1 MSQESAEKL
10 TILIVDDEEPLLKIM
25 KKMLEM
31 SGHKALTAI
40 SGEIALDEIK
50 NYPGKIDW
58 LILDLSM
65 PKMSG
70 QQVFEEVRK
79 INTEIKIIISSGFGK
94 TPETMKFLDMGATAI
109 LPKPFGMNDL
119 LELIK

>member
-1 MSQESAEKL
+1 MSQERVV
-10 TILIVDDEEPLLKIM
+10 LIVDDEEPLLNIM

-31 SGHKALTAI
+31 NGHNAITAI
-40 SGEIALDEIK
+40 SGEIALEEIK
-50 NYPGKIDW
+50 THPKKIDFM
-58 LILDLSM
+58 ILDLSM
-65 PKMSG
+65 PGMSG

-119 LELIK
+119 LELIE